1 MAYYNFRMKTIDFFN
16 SQHFQQLNVFTQL
29 LITEI
34 DLLKL
39 SFYLLKTFYFII
51 NVNCSDQAPK
61 KGTGN

>member
-16 SQHFQQLNVFTQL
+16 SQHFQQLDVFTQL

-51 NVNCSDQAPK
+51 NVKFSDRAPK

>member
-1 MAYYNFRMKTIDFFN
+1 MKTIDFLN

-51 NVNCSDQAPK
+51 NVNCSDRAPK